1 MNQAQKLINA
11 AFENLIRISVQG
23 DDVEKMAAAKALLA
37 QAHKEAGTPDKEE
50 QQEVERDGK

>member
-37 QAHKEAGTPDKEE
+37 QAHREAGAPAKEE
-50 QQEVERDGK
+50 LELERDGK